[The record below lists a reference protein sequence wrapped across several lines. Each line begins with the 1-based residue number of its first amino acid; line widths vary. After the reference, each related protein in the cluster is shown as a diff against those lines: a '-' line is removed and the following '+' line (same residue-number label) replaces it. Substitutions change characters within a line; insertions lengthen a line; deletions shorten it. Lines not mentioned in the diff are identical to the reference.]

1 MKSKR
6 NNSRYPLLSGSFF
19 NGVAEETTPAVEITV
34 TMKTDTNAT
43 LNIEQS
49 NDNINWDIIA
59 TFLYDTSSGGTT
71 FSVDAVY
78 TWFRVS
84 LENTSNTNQS
94 YLRLNTFKNPTHNTS
109 VIAGVNSNNEVKRI
123 LVNNDGMINVAIDN
137 FPTTQTITGN
147 VNIDNYPDIQ
157 TIQGSVSV
165 DNYKSVCRN
174 SFLNSTQTSLY
185 AHQTFTGS
193 FDIVGEY
200 TKVYVS
206 VMCDV
211 EIELTISQQGFN
223 SPDFDKITVY
233 TIPPT
238 PEPDPNIAF
247 EVPHVETEFTQYGL
261 VVSARNTTGVDATY
275 TRVNTK
281 VFNDGYLDK
290 LNDSVMIYGVDSNET
305 AHKLL
310 TETNGSL
317 IVSSKVGQNSDFL
330 FIPDATNSTS
340 AIYADGQQPS
350 QTTAGGWVYTNNGV
364 SPNKIN
370 WYVYQDVTHPQYL
383 VSEME
388 SIYFVITQLTGATT
402 LPFIGFYTMPNGLND
417 VVPNFAKS
425 RLVFAPNNSV
435 PETAGEYL
443 LYVKSDPT
451 HVRPEITN
459 RYELTFTAQNSSK
472 TLEQASNERL
482 SLSTLSTNS
491 TDATN
496 ANYFLFQQYGII
508 WTKTNVP
515 LPVNDGKIA
524 ITGSVSVSSGAITE
538 TNSSTISST
547 LTSMNGK
554 ITACNTGA
562 IVGSV
567 SVSSGAITETNSSTI
582 SSTLTS
588 MNGKITTCNTGAIA
602 GTVSI
607 SGEITETNS
616 NSIYNNIATMNN
628 KIVNCDTNS
637 VSLITSSIKSFPAT
651 TTRVKRQFKVS
662 NGVISSINYY
672 NDASNINFILL
683 YNALPE
689 NVTVGTTAP
698 YAVIAL
704 IKNHGETIDL
714 QRSLFTTAITI
725 AVSGDYDG
733 ATDPHG
739 NGVYLCLSY
748 Y

>member
-1 MKSKR
+1 MKSRR

-19 NGVAEETTPAVEITV
+19 NGIAEETTPAVEISV

-43 LNIEQS
+43 LHIEQS
-49 NDNINWDIIA
+49 NDNINWDVIA

-147 VNIDNYPDIQ
+147 VNIDNYPAIQ
-157 TIQGSVSV
+157 TIEGSVSV
-165 DNYKSVCRN
+165 DNYKPVCRN
-174 SFLNSTQTSLY
+174 SFLNSTQTSLF
-185 AHQTFTGS
+185 AHQTFTGG
-193 FDIVGEY
+193 FDIVAEY

-233 TIPPT
+233 TIPAT
-238 PEPDPNIAF
+238 PEPADPTIAF
-247 EVPHVETEFTQYGL
+247 EVPHVETAFTQYGL

-281 VFNDGYLDK
+281 VFNDGYLNK
-290 LNDSVMIYGVDSNET
+290 LNDSVMIYGVDSNDT
-305 AHKLL
+305 AHKLS

-330 FIPDATNSTS
+330 FIPDATNSTVS
-340 AIYADGQQPS
+340 IYADGQQPS

-388 SIYFVITQLTGATT
+388 SIYFVITQLSGASA
-402 LPFIGFYTMPNGLND
+402 LPFISFYTMPNGLND
-417 VVPNFAKS
+417 VVSNFAKS
-425 RLVFAPNNSV
+425 RLVFAPDNSV

-443 LYVKSDPT
+443 LYVKTDPT

-459 RYELTFTAQNSSK
+459 RYELTFSVANSSK
-472 TLEQASNERL
+472 TLEQATNERL
-482 SLSTLSTNS
+482 SLSTLQTNS

-515 LPVNDGKIA
+515 LPVNDGKVA
-524 ITGSVSVSSGAITE
+524 IT
-538 TNSSTISST
+538 
-547 LTSMNGK
+547 
-554 ITACNTGA
+554 
-562 IVGSV
+562 GSV

-588 MNGKITTCNTGAIA
+588 MNGKITTCNTGAIV

-607 SGEITETNS
+607 TGEITETNS

-698 YAVIAL
+698 YAVIAV

>member
-147 VNIDNYPDIQ
+147 VNIDNYPAIQ
-157 TIQGSVSV
+157 TIEGTVSV

-174 SFLNSTQTSLY
+174 SFLNSTQTSLF
-185 AHQTFTGS
+185 AHQTFTGG

-233 TIPPT
+233 TIPAT
-238 PEPDPNIAF
+238 PEPADPNIAF
-247 EVPHVETEFTQYGL
+247 EVPHVQTAFTQYGL

-305 AHKLL
+305 SHKLL

-370 WYVYQDVTHPQYL
+370 WYVYQDVTLPQYR

-515 LPVNDGKIA
+515 VPVNDGKVA

-567 SVSSGAITETNSSTI
+567 SIT
-582 SSTLTS
+582 
-588 MNGKITTCNTGAIA
+588 
-602 GTVSI
+602 
-607 SGEITETNS
+607 GEITETNS